1 MTTPANDDRTPT
13 DARDTPTVTHGD
25 PLADLPQTSEL
36 GEEEAQ
42 GAGQGDQAA
51 AGSGI
56 EDPGATEAP
65 RGYAT

>member
-42 GAGQGDQAA
+42 GGPAGG
-51 AGSGI
+51 GSGI